1 MRNSRK
7 LMKRVAIALSA
18 LLLVS
23 AIGVAQ
29 VSVSLPTASYMLGT
43 TQTIP
48 ITVGDLT
55 GQGAISFQ
63 TTVTYDKSIVKLTG
77 VTTTGTLSAALNTP
91 VVNNDTA
98 NSRII
103 IAAAGTSALS
113 GSGTLI
119 YLNAS
124 IVGKGTSALTFT
136 SFQFNEG
143 SPAVTLTNG
152 QVGVPSLSVKISDV
166 VVAPAVGGTFVIP
179 ITTDA
184 LTGLGVISY
193 QFTATFDATKIAIT
207 GASIIGTMSSAFNAP
222 VVNTTVAGQVTV
234 AVAGT
239 TPLTGSGT
247 LINLNATVVAVGTCT
262 VQFTS
267 FQFNEGTPAA
277 AGLSGMIT
285 VGQNL
290 KPTFTKKMA
299 DTTISEGQA
308 LTFTYAASDPE
319 GGSLTF
325 AGVGLPTGAAVSSIG
340 VFSWTPSGTQSG
352 VYDIKVVVTD
362 NAGLTDTAKTKLT
375 VLDVN
380 RKPVFNFRTP
390 ATLSVVS
397 RNVAQT
403 FAVSA
408 TDPEGLAL
416 TYTWKVNGVQEKTGA
431 DSTFTRTFTDAH
443 GTVKKVVAIFSDTG
457 GLKDS
462 TTWDFTITPVEE
474 IGVIPTEFILGQNYP
489 NPFNPSTMI
498 SFSMPKEAP
507 VTFEIYNMLG
517 VKIRTLMAGETKSAG
532 VHSVSWDGRSDAGVG
547 MPTGVYLYR
556 VQAGSFVASKKMT
569 LVK

>member
-23 AIGVAQ
+23 AVGVAQ

-63 TTVTYDKSIVKLTG
+63 TTVTYDKTIVTFTG

-98 NSRII
+98 NSRIT

-124 IVGKGTSALTFT
+124 LVGKGTSALTFT

-143 SPAVTLTNG
+143 TPAVTLTNG

-179 ITTDA
+179 ITTDD
-184 LTGLGVISY
+184 LTGQGVISY

-207 GASIIGTMSSAFNAP
+207 GATITGTMSSAFNAP

-239 TPLTGSGT
+239 APLTGSGT
-247 LINLNATVVAVGTCT
+247 LINLNATVVAVGTTT

-290 KPTFTKKMA
+290 KPTFAKKMA
-299 DTTISEGQA
+299 DTTIAEGQA
-308 LTFTYAASDPE
+308 LTYTYTATDPE
-319 GGSLTF
+319 GGSLTYK
-325 AGVGLPTGAAVSSIG
+325 GVGLPTGAAVSGVG
-340 VFSWTPSGTQSG
+340 VFSWTPSGTQAGS
-352 VYDIKVVVTD
+352 YDIVVVVTD
-362 NAGLTDTAKTKLT
+362 NAGLTDTAKAKVT
-375 VLDVN
+375 VTEIN

-390 ATLSVVS
+390 TNPSVIS
-397 RNVAQT
+397 RNVATT
-403 FAVSA
+403 FVVSA
-408 TDPEGLAL
+408 TDPDGGALA
-416 TYTWKVNGVQEKTGA
+416 YVWKVNGVQEKSGA

-443 GTVKKVVAIFSDTG
+443 GAAKTVTAIFSDTG

-462 TTWDFTITPVEE
+462 TTWNFTITPVEE
-474 IGVIPTEFILGQNYP
+474 IGVIPTEFTLGQNYP

-532 VHSVSWDGRSDAGVG
+532 VYSVSWDGRSDAGVG